1 MEYRF
6 VKDLA
11 YILLVASIIVLAVF
25 AVKHYNTELSVD
37 AKSVYAEQ
45 EVDSNLLKKAIEI
58 EQGIK
63 QRKEF
68 IFSINKDPLK
78 QDIILP
84 QKVDEIKLRLQRR
97 YNQIRLYGVLK
108 FGDAVL
114 VGIEH
119 KDLEAQ
125 YRIGERIQ
133 GSSLSIRSA
142 NPVSQTVV
150 LSDGTQLVVKERM
163 DIFNIPS
170 EQKTTPQNEIIPN
183 ENY

>member
-1 MEYRF
+1 MEYRY

-25 AVKHYNTELSVD
+25 AVKHYDTEQSVD
-37 AKSVYAEQ
+37 PKSAYAEQ

-68 IFSINKDPLK
+68 TFSISKDPLK

-84 QKVDEIKLRLQRR
+84 QKVDEIKLRLQKR

-108 FGDAVL
+108 FGDVVL

-119 KDLEAQ
+119 KDIEGQ
-125 YRIGERIQ
+125 YRVGEKIQ
-133 GSSLSIRSA
+133 GSKLSIRSA
-142 NPVSQTVV
+142 NPVSQTAV
-150 LSDGTQLVVKERM
+150 LSDGTKLVVKERM
-163 DIFNIPS
+163 NIFDIPS
-170 EQKTTPQNEIIPN
+170 EKTSPKSDNFAN

>member
-1 MEYRF
+1 MEYRY

-11 YILLVASIIVLAVF
+11 YILLAASIIVLAVF
-25 AVKHYNTELSVD
+25 AMKHYNTEQNID
-37 AKSVYAEQ
+37 PKSAYAEQ

-68 IFSINKDPLK
+68 NFSISKDPLK

-84 QKVDEIKLRLQRR
+84 QKVDEIKLRLQKR

-108 FGDAVL
+108 FGDVLL

-125 YRIGERIQ
+125 YRVGDKIQ
-133 GSSLSIRSA
+133 GSRLSIKSA
-142 NPVSQTVV
+142 DPVNQTAV
-150 LSDGTQLVVKERM
+150 LSDGTKLVVEERM
-163 DIFNIPS
+163 DIYNIPS
-170 EQKTTPQNEIIPN
+170 EKKDSPKSDIIAN